1 MFSFSYIIFFI
12 ILIYFI
18 SSFFIESYRRLIL
31 TYRIFGKR
39 KKRDFETSAPIP
51 NSCGVVF
58 LFILILSSF
67 LLNPFLVNNEL
78 LNLIIG
84 SSIICISGF
93 WDDLK
98 ELNPYQ
104 KLLYQLIAVAFVVF
118 YNELHIENLHGFLGI
133 GIMPFWSG
141 FLFSCF
147 IGIFMINAFNLID
160 GIDGLAGF
168 AAIISFTSY
177 AILFWVLNYKGYFGI
192 CILMI
197 GLIFGYLP
205 YNFNKIK
212 KVFMGDSGSMLIGY
226 VLFIMT
232 MVVINNNEPII
243 DRLIDRTILP
253 IAPMVIFI
261 IPMIDTFSVYTNRL
275 VKGGSPF
282 SADRTH
288 IHHIILSRTNSHL
301 LTSLF
306 MNAMSLILLV
316 IFSMLAF
323 RLPTVTFICS
333 FFITFFIL
341 VLLIGYFRKNTK
353 SLL

>member
-1 MFSFSYIIFFI
+1 
-12 ILIYFI
+12 
-18 SSFFIESYRRLIL
+18 
-31 TYRIFGKR
+31 
-39 KKRDFETSAPIP
+39 
-51 NSCGVVF
+51 
-58 LFILILSSF
+58 
-67 LLNPFLVNNEL
+67 
-78 LNLIIG
+78 
-84 SSIICISGF
+84 
-93 WDDLK
+93 
-98 ELNPYQ
+98 
-104 KLLYQLIAVAFVVF
+104 
-118 YNELHIENLHGFLGI
+118 
-133 GIMPFWSG
+133 
-141 FLFSCF
+141 
-147 IGIFMINAFNLID
+147 
-160 GIDGLAGF
+160 
-168 AAIISFTSY
+168 
-177 AILFWVLNYKGYFGI
+177 
-192 CILMI
+192 MI

>member
-1 MFSFSYIIFFI
+1 MFSISYIFFFI

-31 TYRIFGKR
+31 TYRVFGRR
-39 KKRDFETSAPIP
+39 KKRDFQTTAPIP
-51 NSCGVVF
+51 NSCGVIF

-67 LLNPFLVNNEL
+67 LINPFIANNEL

-104 KLLYQLIAVAFVVF
+104 KLLYQLIAVSFVVY
-118 YNELHIENLHGFLGI
+118 YNELYITNLHGFFGI

-141 FLFSCF
+141 FLFTCF

-168 AAIISFTSY
+168 SSIISFTSF
-177 AILFWVLNYKGYFGI
+177 AILFWILNFKGYFGI
-192 CILMI
+192 SILMI
-197 GLIFGYLP
+197 GLVLGYLP
-205 YNFNKIK
+205 YNFNKVK

-226 VLFIMT
+226 ILFVMT
-232 MVVINNNEPII
+232 MLVINNNEPII
-243 DRLIDRTILP
+243 DRLVDRTILP

-275 VKGGSPF
+275 IKGGSPF
-282 SADRTH
+282 SADRSH
-288 IHHIILSRTNSHL
+288 VHHIILSRTNSHL

-306 MNAMSLILLV
+306 MSALSLILLV

-323 RLPTVTFICS
+323 RLSAVSFICS
-333 FFITFFIL
+333 FFVTFFVL
-341 VLLIGYFRKNTK
+341 VLLISYFRKNTK

>member
-1 MFSFSYIIFFI
+1 
-12 ILIYFI
+12 
-18 SSFFIESYRRLIL
+18 LIL
-31 TYRIFGKR
+31 TYRIFGRR
-39 KKRDFETSAPIP
+39 KKRDFETTAPIP
-51 NSCGVVF
+51 NSCGVIF

-67 LLNPFLVNNEL
+67 LINPFIPNDEL

-84 SSIICISGF
+84 SSVICISGF

-104 KLLYQLIAVAFVVF
+104 KLLYQLIAVSFVVY
-118 YNELHIENLHGFLGI
+118 YNELYITNLHGFIGI
-133 GIMPFWSG
+133 GIMPFWSS
-141 FLFSCF
+141 FLFTCF

-168 AAIISFTSY
+168 SSIISFASF
-177 AILFWVLNYKGYFGI
+177 AILFWILNFKGYFGI
-192 CILMI
+192 SILMI
-197 GLIFGYLP
+197 GLVLGYLP
-205 YNFNKIK
+205 YNFNKVK

-226 VLFIMT
+226 ILFVMT
-232 MVVINNNEPII
+232 MLVINNNEPII
-243 DRLIDRTILP
+243 DRLIDRTIVP

-275 VKGGSPF
+275 IKGGSPF
-282 SADRTH
+282 SADRSH
-288 IHHIILSRTNSHL
+288 VHHIILSRTNSHL

-306 MNAMSLILLV
+306 MSALSLILLV

-323 RLPTVTFICS
+323 RLSALSFICS
-333 FFITFFIL
+333 FFVTFFVL
-341 VLLIGYFRKNTK
+341 VLLIGYFRKKTK